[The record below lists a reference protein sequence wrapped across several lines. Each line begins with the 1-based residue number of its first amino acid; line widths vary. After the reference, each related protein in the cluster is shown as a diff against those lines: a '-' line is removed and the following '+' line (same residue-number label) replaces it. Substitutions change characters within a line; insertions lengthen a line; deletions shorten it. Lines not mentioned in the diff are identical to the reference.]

1 MVSRG
6 QFEEW
11 LRQDERNA
19 GLFQPEVR
27 ETAEPA
33 YTTQTTAVY
42 PGDKNHLPYDV
53 VVQTIRTGEP
63 ERLGPGPSMPP
74 AGNFH
79 ITDDH
84 LGEGGPKEKYR
95 RNVEAIR
102 TLKAIELEGR
112 GATEAEQEVLS
123 RYVGWGGL
131 PQVFDQDKEDWHTE
145 YAELKGLLDESEYA
159 AARSSTLNAHYTSP
173 TVIKAVYEALGN
185 FGFQKGNILEPS
197 CGVGNFFGLLPEA
210 MAGSQLYG
218 VELDS
223 ITGRIASLL
232 YPEARIAVRGFEKV
246 HFPNSFFDVAVGNVP
261 FGQYPVNDPAYN
273 KLGFHIHNLSLIHI

>member
-1 MVSRG
+1 
-6 QFEEW
+6 
-11 LRQDERNA
+11 
-19 GLFQPEVR
+19 
-27 ETAEPA
+27 
-33 YTTQTTAVY
+33 
-42 PGDKNHLPYDV
+42 
-53 VVQTIRTGEP
+53 
-63 ERLGPGPSMPP
+63 MPP

-223 ITGRIASLL
+223 KIGRAH
-232 YPEARIAVRGFEKV
+232 V
-246 HFPNSFFDVAVGNVP
+246 
-261 FGQYPVNDPAYN
+261 
-273 KLGFHIHNLSLIHI
+273 

>member
-1 MVSRG
+1 MHLTGTPTYQGGDHVVLPAPDQEISGAIGHIGEQEIRIDTGPYAWSQQMVSRG

-79 ITDDH
+79 ITDDQ
-84 LGEGGPKEKYR
+84 
-95 RNVEAIR
+95 I
-102 TLKAIELEGR
+102 GR
-112 GATEAEQEVLS
+112 ASCRERVSVL
-123 RYVGWGGL
+123 V
-131 PQVFDQDKEDWHTE
+131 
-145 YAELKGLLDESEYA
+145 
-159 AARSSTLNAHYTSP
+159 
-173 TVIKAVYEALGN
+173 
-185 FGFQKGNILEPS
+185 
-197 CGVGNFFGLLPEA
+197 
-210 MAGSQLYG
+210 
-218 VELDS
+218 
-223 ITGRIASLL
+223 
-232 YPEARIAVRGFEKV
+232 
-246 HFPNSFFDVAVGNVP
+246 
-261 FGQYPVNDPAYN
+261 
-273 KLGFHIHNLSLIHI
+273 